1 MARINIEE
9 CWWTD
14 PRRSKLV
21 KLVGDENAADG
32 MAVRMWRLAQEFWG
46 RSRGLVPTEIFETL
60 EANAKL
66 IQAKLAEVRG
76 EYVYVKGSSQYLD
89 WHAERKEKA
98 IENGQ
103 KGGKKSAQR
112 PRNAKGQLLKC
123 PSNSQAPSK
132 QKPSTSKPSDSDSDS
147 DSDSRS
153 GSLGV
158 ANPPAEPPGPVEDP
172 VVLNRKI
179 WDAYSAAYFTRYGTE
194 PVRDKIVNSQIKKIG
209 ERLGAEAPDVAAF
222 YVKHDK
228 GFYVSNLHKIGL
240 LLTDVEALRTQW
252 ATGRKVTQKQAM
264 QADDSSAL
272 REQLKRFGGTK

>member
-1 MARINIEE
+1 LRQNIDEK
-9 CWWTD
+9 WKTD
-14 PRRSKLV
+14 PRRTALAKRI
-21 KLVGDENAADG
+21 GARGADG
-32 MAVRMWRLAQEFWG
+32 MLVEITWLVLSHKGMPIPLKEFRYIENYLDWIDCG
-46 RSRGLVPTEIFETL
+46 
-60 EANAKL
+60 
-66 IQAKLAEVRG
+66 LAEVREEMVHVAG
-76 EYVYVKGSSQYLD
+76 ADRYREFFDKQVD
-89 WHAERKEKA
+89 
-98 IENGQ
+98 NGR
-103 KGGKKSAQR
+103 KGGRPKQTQR
-112 PRNAKGQLLKC
+112 KPRKPKHK
-123 PSNSQAPSK
+123 PE
-132 QKPSTSKPSDSDSDS
+132 KPSSSISSS
-147 DSDSRS
+147 SSVSSSSSSSS
-153 GSLGV
+153 GV
-158 ANPPAEPPGPVEDP
+158 DNPPAEPPGPVEDP